1 MLPADFLDD
10 VALLR
15 RLYTRRFAELLRETG
30 LNQAEMDVLLFLA
43 NNPPYDTARDIVRRR
58 GLAKSHVSA
67 AVESLAG
74 KGLLARVYR
83 DGNRKTVHLE
93 LKPSAAGPVARGQ
106 ALQTAFFDEVLAG
119 LTGTERRV
127 LADFLHRI
135 HHNLKEGAVHAAV

>member
-58 GLAKSHVSA
+58 GLAKSHVSGRRRIPGGERPPGPRLSGRQPQNRA
-67 AVESLAG
+67 SRAEAFRGGAG
-74 KGLLARVYR
+74 C
-83 DGNRKTVHLE
+83 
-93 LKPSAAGPVARGQ
+93 RGQ

>member
-1 MLPADFLDD
+1 MY
-10 VALLR
+10 R
-15 RLYTRRFAELLRETG
+15 
-30 LNQAEMDVLLFLA
+30 
-43 NNPPYDTARDIVRRR
+43 
-58 GLAKSHVSA
+58 A
-67 AVESLAG
+67 AVESLAE